1 MSLSLNVRD
10 GIRSPHSSRPV
21 PSTPRVLTPARH
33 ISISAS
39 STLDSRLRQRSITA
53 DPNRAPFNSGALR
66 LNLPALAVGVRPQWP
81 ARNAFR
87 SVLHSYP
94 AALAISSVSAS
105 GMALM
110 VRSTLTRT
118 KASGLDSNMASSNR
132 MILSDMAPGLLSNR
146 GFHVQATENRTK
158 AGPCPFHRNSQP
170 NLRKKTGVIHL
181 SVAVAQFTVAEEPER
196 NLEIIDGFARDAAAG
211 DREAD
216 LITAELSRE
225 CLDSAR

>member
-1 MSLSLNVRD
+1 MPSSTAMASRRPSVPTPMATRTPAFST
-10 GIRSPHSSRPV
+10 RPPHSSRPV
-21 PSTPRVLTPARH
+21 SSTPRVPTPARH

-39 STLDSRLRQRSITA
+39 STLDSRLRQRSITV
-53 DPNRAPFNSGALR
+53 DPNR
-66 LNLPALAVGVRPQWP
+66 
-81 ARNAFR
+81 
-87 SVLHSYP
+87 
-94 AALAISSVSAS
+94 
-105 GMALM
+105 
-110 VRSTLTRT
+110 
-118 KASGLDSNMASSNR
+118 ASSNR
-132 MILSDMAPGLLSNR
+132 MILSDMAPGLLSDR

-158 AGPCPFHRNSQP
+158 AGPCPFHRNPQP